1 MKPAIHQL
9 VAGYR
14 QGDAISNEAR
24 ALRKVFRA
32 WGHPSEIVC
41 EGARAAPQVRADIL
55 PVSDFL
61 PALRPDDVAL
71 LHLSIG
77 TPVNRL
83 FATLPCRKAILYHNV
98 TPAHYFRL
106 YNPALHDDLAA
117 GRRDAAS
124 LAGVAELNL
133 ADSRFNAS
141 ELEGMGYRDVRVLPL
156 LYNLDEFPAD
166 ARDAATVRRLGEGR
180 HNILFVGRCVPN
192 KRLEDLL
199 AAVHYLQKNLD
210 PCARF
215 VHVGSYAGVEAY
227 HTLLLAQDR
236 ELGLR
241 DSVFFGPVT
250 QAALATCYANASLF
264 LCLSEHEGFCAPLLE
279 AMLYG
284 IPVLARDAGA
294 VAETLAGAGVLFR
307 DPDPR
312 LVAETA
318 FEVLS
323 DPSLRS
329 AIVARQDRRIDAFRR
344 RDVDA
349 ELRALF
355 APLGLP
361 ENG

>member
-1 MKPAIHQL
+1 MPPAIHQL

-24 ALRKVFRA
+24 ALRKIFRA

-41 EGARAAPQVRADIL
+41 EAQRAAPQVRAEIRTPSDI
-55 PVSDFL
+55 L
-61 PALRPDDVAL
+61 PALRPGDVAL

-77 TPVNRL
+77 TAINRF
-83 FATLPCRKAILYHNV
+83 FATLPCRKVILYHNV
-98 TPAHYFRL
+98 TPAEYFRL

-117 GRRDAAS
+117 GRRDAAA

-133 ADSRFNAS
+133 ADSRFNAR
-141 ELEGMGYRDVRVLPL
+141 ELEAMGYRDTKVLPL
-156 LYNLDEFPAD
+156 VFNLDEFPSN
-166 ARDAATVRRLGEGR
+166 ARDPATLRRLGEG
-180 HNILFVGRCVPN
+180 HANILFVGRCVPN
-192 KRLEDLL
+192 KRLEDILV
-199 AAVHYLQKNLD
+199 AVHYLQKNLGAS
-210 PCARF
+210 ARF

-227 HTLLLAQDR
+227 YTLLLAQNR

-241 DSVFFGPVT
+241 DTLFLGPVT
-250 QAALATCYANASLF
+250 QDALNTCYASAGLF

-279 AMLYG
+279 AMLHG
-284 IPVLARDAGA
+284 VPVLARDAGA
-294 VAETLAGAGVLFR
+294 VAETLDGVGVLFH

-318 FEVLS
+318 FEVLA
-323 DPSLRS
+323 DPVLRAS
-329 AIVARQDRRIDAFRR
+329 IVGRQNRRIDAFRR

-355 APLGLP
+355 APLGL
-361 ENG
+361 